1 MAQDYAA
8 SVQGVAIRVSRLDAA
23 GAPVTGTIAN
33 AVAYTTTGF
42 TRVAF
47 TPEYEEGEE
56 ITEKNAAGAVC
67 VTYKAPDTLKRV
79 TLELAICL
87 PDPELSELIAGGTL
101 LNDGTNNVG
110 YAAAQTGVD
119 ANPNGVGIEV
129 WSYAVSNGK
138 RASTNPY
145 FRWVFPYAQLRLTGD
160 RTIENGML
168 ATVFSGWGL
177 GNASFGD
184 GPGNDWAYTSDRAYQ
199 YARDAAAPNSTGYVA
214 VA

>member
-8 SVQGVAIRVSRLDAA
+8 SVQGVAIRVCRLDAA
-23 GAPVTGTIAN
+23 GAPVTGA
-33 AVAYTTTGF
+33 AAAGPAYVTNGF

-87 PDPELSELIAGGTL
+87 PDPELSEMIAGGTL
-101 LNDGTNNVG
+101 LTNGGNSVG
-110 YAAAQTGVD
+110 YAAAQTGTD
-119 ANPNGVGIEV
+119 ANPNGIGLEV
-129 WSYAVSNGK
+129 WSYAIANGK

-160 RTIENGML
+160 RTIENGLL
-168 ATVFSGWGL
+168 ATVFSGFGV
-177 GNASFGD
+177 GNANFGD
-184 GPGNDWAYTSDRAYQ
+184 GPGNNWAYTSDRAYQ
-199 YARDAAAPNSTGYVA
+199 YARDAAAPTGVNGYVA
-214 VA
+214 V